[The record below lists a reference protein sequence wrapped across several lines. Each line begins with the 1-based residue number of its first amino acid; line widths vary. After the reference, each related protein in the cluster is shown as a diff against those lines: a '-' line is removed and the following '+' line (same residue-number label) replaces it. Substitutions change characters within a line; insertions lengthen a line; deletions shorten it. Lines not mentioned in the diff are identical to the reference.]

1 MKEPGLRVELA
12 AQVVEFVRCQP
23 PERRH
28 RLRMT
33 LRKLAHEQGDIR
45 ALEGPL
51 SGFFRLPV
59 GAFRILF
66 AYAVERNGKRIIRCL
81 FAEQRSVVYLLMEEM
96 LRKQIVP
103 GE

>member
-1 MKEPGLRVELA
+1 MKEPGIRVELA
-12 AQVVEFVRCQP
+12 AQVLEFVRRQP

-28 RLRMT
+28 RLGVA

-51 SGFFRLPV
+51 SGFFRLRV
-59 GAFRILF
+59 AAFRILL
-66 AYAVERNGKRIIRCL
+66 AYAVDKNGRRVIRCL

-96 LRKQIVP
+96 LRKQIIP
-103 GE
+103 DA